1 MSEPL
6 HANTQVS
13 TPHNYAASPGV
24 SEASAPK
31 AKSKATGRSTMSTL
45 QRAVMDR
52 LEVQKAMN
60 DLEGVKTEPEA

>member
-1 MSEPL
+1 
-6 HANTQVS
+6 
-13 TPHNYAASPGV
+13 
-24 SEASAPK
+24 
-31 AKSKATGRSTMSTL
+31 MSTL